1 MSGHAAENKHP
12 STPGLVSGD
21 NEKIQDYVVEQPTHT
36 RETHEQDAE
45 SLQEGVKRAEMLRKG
60 WTKKNLIMA
69 FAG

>member
-1 MSGHAAENKHP
+1 MSGQATDNQPVSASGP
-12 STPGLVSGD
+12 VSGD
-21 NEKIQDYVVEQPTHT
+21 NEKIQEYVVEQPTHT